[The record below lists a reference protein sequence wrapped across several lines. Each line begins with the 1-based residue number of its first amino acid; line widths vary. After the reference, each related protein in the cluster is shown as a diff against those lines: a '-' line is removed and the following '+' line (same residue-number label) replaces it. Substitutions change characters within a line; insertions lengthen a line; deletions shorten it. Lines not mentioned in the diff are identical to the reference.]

1 MIFMVYEPY
10 NDIFYVKPDFYVKSD
25 AKLDECFICLQ
36 LKIED
41 EEITI
46 KLTEQTFYINECT
59 CNSSVHKLCLKK
71 WVDRYYSCP
80 ICRKKITQEINNDYS
95 LSDLFLRKIL
105 LYNLSYPHNNYSIII
120 LIMRFLAFIVFLYS
134 SLDFYF
140 LIIKNRSNFSEQFY
154 SENIDHTHN
163 IVEIQ

>member
-10 NDIFYVKPDFYVKSD
+10 DDNFYVKPV
-25 AKLDECFICLQ
+25 AKLDDCFICLQ

-71 WVDRYYSCP
+71 WFDRYYSCP
-80 ICRKKITQEINNDYS
+80 ICRKRITQEINNDYS

-105 LYNLSYPHNNYSIII
+105 LFNFINTNSFSITI
-120 LIMRFLAFIVFLYS
+120 LIMRFFAFILFLYS
-134 SLDFYF
+134 TLDFYF

>member
-10 NDIFYVKPDFYVKSD
+10 DDNFMKEPEVKYDD
-25 AKLDECFICLQ
+25 CFICLQ

-46 KLTEQTFYINECT
+46 KLNEQTLYINECT
-59 CNSSVHKLCLKK
+59 CNSSVHNLCLKK

-80 ICRKKITQEINNDYS
+80 ICRKRIIRIINNDYS

-105 LYNLSYPHNNYSIII
+105 LFNSINTNSFSITI
-120 LIMRFLAFIVFLYS
+120 SIMRFFAFILFLYS
-134 SLDFYF
+134 TLDFY
-140 LIIKNRSNFSEQFY
+140 LIIIKNRSQFSEQFY
-154 SENIDHTHN
+154 NLGELNELN
-163 IVEIQ
+163 ELNEL